1 MKRKQLE
8 INKESTLMSIERE
21 AIWAPLPNTARA
33 ITTHL
38 SYDKKS
44 DRIAYAVSIIGL
56 SFSLDLLF

>member
-1 MKRKQLE
+1 
-8 INKESTLMSIERE
+8 MSIERE

-44 DRIAYAVSIIGL
+44 DRIAYAVSIIGYHFL
-56 SFSLDLLF
+56 